1 MTTAAYTP
9 GVLVETKDLP
19 EKQWLEWRRKGIGGS
34 DASIVLGISP
44 FATARDLYF
53 DKLGVVSYK
62 DDNSNWV
69 ALQIGHLLE
78 DLVAEIFHKKTG
90 FPIYQI
96 KKMFYHPLYP
106 YMLADVDYFVTL
118 PSGETAIL
126 EIKTTNYNGKDA
138 WWMDGK
144 ESVPVNYEAQGRH
157 YMAVTNLNHVFYCCL
172 YGNSEDNVIIR
183 HIERDAAYEEE
194 LTALEGIFWNEN
206 VLKKIPPPYT
216 EDGDLVLQSVKHQ
229 VGMADPEAPA
239 VELSLPL
246 ASCVVRFT
254 ELQAQKK
261 LADAQSKKI
270 EGEMKRLQGRIV
282 EAMGKSCTAVCTT
295 GGSSYT
301 VTYNPSKKSGISKDN
316 LIRLQAQ
323 HPDIYQDYVTVS
335 ENRRFYVKK
344 SQEENAA

>member
-96 KKMFYHPLYP
+96 KKIFYHPLYP

-144 ESVPVNYEAQGRH
+144 ETVPVNYEAQGRH

>member
-53 DKLGVVSYK
+53 DKLGDVSYK

-144 ESVPVNYEAQGRH
+144 ETVPVNYEAQGRH